1 MTGTFYGCPL
11 LSKIWYWADAVLHGK
26 ISGLS
31 FSLFVVLEMMTK
43 GSRYSWKLTTRSH
56 IITATL
62 PILPLACIKL
72 KENFGDKTYNHSK
85 TMLKYMKIKFS
96 IKDFR
101 SKCEQIHRKLRIW
114 SHLLKKPYWK
124 TSFFVKCKVHEKQT

>member
-1 MTGTFYGCPL
+1 
-11 LSKIWYWADAVLHGK
+11 
-26 ISGLS
+26 
-31 FSLFVVLEMMTK
+31 
-43 GSRYSWKLTTRSH
+43 
-56 IITATL
+56 
-62 PILPLACIKL
+62 
-72 KENFGDKTYNHSK
+72 
-85 TMLKYMKIKFS
+85 MLKYMKMKFS